1 MTLDGC
7 FHPRFALRRMC
18 CSIYIFEEKTLK
30 GVNMELDIESLMYE
44 EESYNIRGAIFEVYS
59 ILGSGYLEEV
69 YQNALEEELGLRNI
83 PFEAKKRINIVYKG
97 RNCGNYYSPDFICY
111 DKIIVE
117 IKAAESIHEKHK
129 AQLMNYLKATGYKV
143 GFLVNF
149 GSYPKVSIYRV
160 VN

>member
-1 MTLDGC
+1 
-7 FHPRFALRRMC
+7 
-18 CSIYIFEEKTLK
+18 
-30 GVNMELDIESLMYE
+30 MELNIEPLIYE
-44 EESYNIRGAIFEVYS
+44 TESYAIRGAIFEVYS

-69 YQNALEEELGLRNI
+69 YQNPLEEQFTLRGI
-83 PFEAKKRINIVYKG
+83 PFEAKKRIDVIYKG

-117 IKAAESIHEKHK
+117 IKAVESIHEKHK

>member
-1 MTLDGC
+1 MEFNIEPL
-7 FHPRFALRRMC
+7 
-18 CSIYIFEEKTLK
+18 IYET
-30 GVNMELDIESLMYE
+30 
-44 EESYNIRGAIFEVYS
+44 ESYAIRGAIFEVYS

-69 YQNALEEELGLRNI
+69 YQNALEEEFSLRGV
-83 PFEAKKRINIVYKG
+83 PFEAKRRIDVIYKG

-117 IKAAESIHEKHK
+117 IKAVESIHEKHK

-143 GFLVNF
+143 GFLVTF

>member
-1 MTLDGC
+1 MQLNIE
-7 FHPRFALRRMC
+7 PL
-18 CSIYIFEEKTLK
+18 IYET
-30 GVNMELDIESLMYE
+30 
-44 EESYNIRGAIFEVYS
+44 ESYAIRGAIFEVYS

-69 YQNALEEELGLRNI
+69 YQNALEEEFTLRGV
-83 PFEAKKRINIVYKG
+83 PFEAKRRIDVIYKG

-117 IKAAESIHEKHK
+117 IKAVESIHEKHK